1 MDVRPV
7 SIKDVADRAGV
18 AVGTVSNVLNHPARV
33 SVPTRERVQSAIDE
47 LGFVRNDAARQ
58 LRAGQSRTIG
68 LIVLDVG
75 NPFFSSLA
83 RAAEDCAAEKGSTV
97 VLGDSGQD
105 SEREARY
112 IDVFEQQRVQGMM
125 ISPVGDVGPRV
136 EALRSRGMPVVLV
149 DRIDPRRRCS
159 SVSVDDVAGGYLAVR
174 HLLDAGRRRIVFVG
188 TRAGYRQVADRL
200 AGARQAVGEHDDAVL
215 EVLEA
220 DAMTVLA
227 GRDIGEEIAQ
237 RGQERLPDGIFCA
250 NDLLAIGVMQA
261 VLLIRGLRIPE
272 DVALIGYDDIDFS
285 ASTVVPLTSVRK
297 PTELMG
303 RTAVELLLEEIEVPD
318 AERRQVVFDPELVE
332 RGSSQARIRAAGGWR
347 AARSVGTQPD
357 APVDGTRER

>member
-1 MDVRPV
+1 MSSRPV

-33 SVPTRERVQSAIDE
+33 STATRERVQAAIDG

-68 LIVLDVG
+68 LVVLDVA

-83 RAAEDCAAEKGSTV
+83 RAAEDCAAENGSTV

-105 SEREARY
+105 AEREARY
-112 IDVFEQQRVQGMM
+112 IDVFEQQRVQGML

-136 EALRSRGMPVVLV
+136 EALRQRGMPVVLV
-149 DRIDPRRRCS
+149 DRVDPQRRCS
-159 SVSVDDVAGGYLAVR
+159 SVSVDDVAGGYIAVR
-174 HLLDAGRRRIVFVG
+174 HLLEAGRRRIAFVG
-188 TRAGYRQVADRL
+188 TRADYRQVADRL
-200 AGARQAVGEHDDAVL
+200 AGARQAIAEHDGAVL
-215 EVLEA
+215 EVLAAE
-220 DAMTVLA
+220 AMTVLA
-227 GRDIGEEIAQ
+227 GRDVGEAIAQ
-237 RGQERLPDGIFCA
+237 RRHGELPDGIFCA

-272 DVALIGYDDIDFS
+272 DLALIGYDDIDFS

-303 RTAVELLLEEIEVPD
+303 RTAVELLLEEIEGPT
-318 AERRQVVFDPELVE
+318 ARRRQVIFDPELVE
-332 RGSSQARIRAAGGWR
+332 RRSTRARVAAAG
-347 AARSVGTQPD
+347 
-357 APVDGTRER
+357 

>member
-1 MDVRPV
+1 MESRPV

-33 SVPTRERVQSAIDE
+33 SSATRERVQAAIDH

-83 RAAEDCAAEKGSTV
+83 RAAEDCAAENGSTV

-105 SEREARY
+105 TEREARY
-112 IDVFEQQRVQGMM
+112 IDVFEQQRVQGML

-136 EALRSRGMPVVLV
+136 EALRKRGMPVVLV
-149 DRIDPRRRCS
+149 DRVDAQRRCS
-159 SVSVDDVAGGYLAVR
+159 SVSVDDVAGGYMAVR
-174 HLLDAGRRRIVFVG
+174 HLLEAGRRRIVFVG
-188 TRAGYRQVADRL
+188 TKASFRQVADRL
-200 AGARQAVGEHDDAVL
+200 AGARQAVGEQEGAVL
-215 EVLEA
+215 EVVEA

-227 GRDIGEEIAQ
+227 GREVGGVIA
-237 RGQERLPDGIFCA
+237 RRPAGSLPDGIFCA

-272 DVALIGYDDIDFS
+272 DLALIGYDDIDFS
-285 ASTVVPLTSVRK
+285 ASAVVPLSSVRK

-303 RTAVELLLEEIEVPD
+303 RTAVELLLEEIEGPSSR
-318 AERRQVVFDPELVE
+318 RRQVIFDPELVE
-332 RGSSQARIRAAGGWR
+332 RGSTTAAVRAAG
-347 AARSVGTQPD
+347 
-357 APVDGTRER
+357 

>member
-1 MDVRPV
+1 MDSRPV

-18 AVGTVSNVLNHPARV
+18 AVGTVSNVLNHPTRV
-33 SVPTRERVQSAIDE
+33 SSSTRERVQTAIDH

-83 RAAEDCAAEKGSTV
+83 RAAEDCAAENGSTV

-105 SEREARY
+105 VEREARY
-112 IDVFEQQRVQGMM
+112 IDVFEQQRVQGML

-136 EALRSRGMPVVLV
+136 ETLRKRGMPVVLV
-149 DRIDPRRRCS
+149 DRVDAQRRCS
-159 SVSVDDVAGGYLAVR
+159 SVSVDDVAGGYMAVR
-174 HLLDAGRRRIVFVG
+174 HLLAAGRRRIVFVG
-188 TRAGYRQVADRL
+188 AKAEFQQVADRL
-200 AGARQAVGEHDDAVL
+200 AGARQAVEEHDDAVL
-215 EVLEA
+215 EVVEA

-227 GRDIGEEIAQ
+227 GRDVGGGIAQ
-237 RGQERLPDGIFCA
+237 RPPGELPDGIFCA

-272 DVALIGYDDIDFS
+272 DLALIGYDDIDFS
-285 ASTVVPLTSVRK
+285 ASAVVPLTSVRK

-303 RTAVELLLEEIEVPD
+303 RTAVELLLEEIESPSSR
-318 AERRQVVFDPELVE
+318 RRQVIFDPELVE
-332 RGSSQARIRAAGGWR
+332 RGSTTAAVRAAG
-347 AARSVGTQPD
+347 
-357 APVDGTRER
+357 

>member
-1 MDVRPV
+1 MESRPV

-33 SVPTRERVQSAIDE
+33 SSATRERVQSAIDH

-83 RAAEDCAAEKGSTV
+83 RAAEDCAAENGSTV

-105 SEREARY
+105 LEREARY
-112 IDVFEQQRVQGMM
+112 IDVFEQQRVQGML

-136 EALRSRGMPVVLV
+136 EALRKRGMPVVLV
-149 DRIDPRRRCS
+149 DRVDAQRRCS
-159 SVSVDDVAGGYLAVR
+159 SVSVDDVAGGYMAVR
-174 HLLDAGRRRIVFVG
+174 HLLAAGRRRIVFVG
-188 TRAGYRQVADRL
+188 TKADFRQVADRL
-200 AGARQAVGEHDDAVL
+200 AGARQAVEEQDGAVL
-215 EVLEA
+215 EVVEA

-227 GRDIGEEIAQ
+227 GRDVGGAIA
-237 RGQERLPDGIFCA
+237 RRAAGGLPDGIFCA

-272 DVALIGYDDIDFS
+272 DLALIGYDDIDFS

-303 RTAVELLLEEIEVPD
+303 RTAVDLLLEEIEAPSSR
-318 AERRQVVFDPELVE
+318 RRQVIFDPELVE
-332 RGSSQARIRAAGGWR
+332 RGSTTAAVRA
-347 AARSVGTQPD
+347 VG
-357 APVDGTRER
+357 

>member
-1 MDVRPV
+1 MDSRPV

-18 AVGTVSNVLNHPARV
+18 AVGTVSNVLNHPTRV
-33 SVPTRERVQSAIDE
+33 SSSTRERVQTAIDH

-83 RAAEDCAAEKGSTV
+83 RAAEDCAAENGSTV

-105 SEREARY
+105 VEREARY
-112 IDVFEQQRVQGMM
+112 IDVFEQQRVQGML

-136 EALRSRGMPVVLV
+136 ETLRKRGMPVVLV
-149 DRIDPRRRCS
+149 DRVDAQRRCS
-159 SVSVDDVAGGYLAVR
+159 SVSVDDIAGGYMAVR
-174 HLLDAGRRRIVFVG
+174 HLLEAGRRRIVFVG
-188 TRAGYRQVADRL
+188 AKAEFQQVADRL
-200 AGARQAVGEHDDAVL
+200 AGARQAVEEHDDAVL
-215 EVLEA
+215 EVVEA

-227 GRDIGEEIAQ
+227 GRDVGGGIAQ
-237 RGQERLPDGIFCA
+237 RPPGELPDGIFCA

-272 DVALIGYDDIDFS
+272 DLALIGYDDIDFS
-285 ASTVVPLTSVRK
+285 ASAVVPLTSVRK

-303 RTAVELLLEEIEVPD
+303 RTAVELLLEEIESPSSR
-318 AERRQVVFDPELVE
+318 RRQVIFDPELVE
-332 RGSSQARIRAAGGWR
+332 RGSTTAAVRAAG
-347 AARSVGTQPD
+347 
-357 APVDGTRER
+357 

>member
-1 MDVRPV
+1 MDSRPV

-18 AVGTVSNVLNHPARV
+18 AIGTVSNVLNHPARV
-33 SVPTRERVQSAIDE
+33 SAATRERVQGAIDD

-83 RAAEDCAAEKGSTV
+83 RAAEDCAAENGSTV

-105 SEREARY
+105 AGREARY
-112 IDVFEQQRVQGMM
+112 IDVFEQQRVQGML
-125 ISPVGDVGPRV
+125 ISPVGDVGARV
-136 EALRSRGMPVVLV
+136 EALRKRGMPVVLV
-149 DRIDPRRRCS
+149 DRVDPQRRCS
-159 SVSVDDVAGGYLAVR
+159 SVSVDDVAGGYMAVR
-174 HLLDAGRRRIVFVG
+174 HLLAAGRRRIVFVG
-188 TRAGYRQVADRL
+188 TRADYRQVADRL
-200 AGARQAVGEHDDAVL
+200 TGARQAVEEHDGAVL
-215 EVLEA
+215 EVVEA

-227 GRDIGEEIAQ
+227 GRDVGEAIAQ
-237 RGQERLPDGIFCA
+237 RRAGELPDGIFCA

-272 DVALIGYDDIDFS
+272 DLALIGYDDIDFS
-285 ASTVVPLTSVRK
+285 ASAVVPLTSVRK

-303 RTAVELLLEEIEVPD
+303 RTAVELLLEEIERPD
-318 AERRQVVFDPELVE
+318 SRRRQVIFDPELVE
-332 RGSSQARIRAAGGWR
+332 RGSTTAPAPVAGSPAPAGG
-347 AARSVGTQPD
+347 
-357 APVDGTRER
+357 

>member
-1 MDVRPV
+1 MESRPV

-33 SVPTRERVQSAIDE
+33 SASTRERVQVAIE
-47 LGFVRNDAARQ
+47 HLGFVRNDAARQ

-83 RAAEDCAAEKGSTV
+83 RAAEDCAAENGSTV

-105 SEREARY
+105 VEREARY
-112 IDVFEQQRVQGMM
+112 IDVFEQQRVQGML

-136 EALRSRGMPVVLV
+136 EALRKRGMPVVLV
-149 DRIDPRRRCS
+149 DRVDVQRRCS
-159 SVSVDDVAGGYLAVR
+159 SVSVDDVAGGYMAVR
-174 HLLDAGRRRIVFVG
+174 HLLASGRRRIVFVG
-188 TRAGYRQVADRL
+188 AKADFRQVADRL
-200 AGARQAVGEHDDAVL
+200 TGARQAVEELDGAVL

-227 GRDIGEEIAQ
+227 GRDVGGVIAGRTAEE
-237 RGQERLPDGIFCA
+237 LPDGIFCA

-261 VLLIRGLRIPE
+261 VLMIRGLRIPE

-285 ASTVVPLTSVRK
+285 ASTVVPLTTVRK

-303 RTAVELLLEEIEVPD
+303 RTAVELLLEEIEGPSSR
-318 AERRQVVFDPELVE
+318 RRQVIFDPELVE
-332 RGSSQARIRAAGGWR
+332 RGSTAVPAALPR
-347 AARSVGTQPD
+347 
-357 APVDGTRER
+357 

>member
-1 MDVRPV
+1 MDSRPV

-18 AVGTVSNVLNHPARV
+18 AVGTVSNVLNHPTRV
-33 SVPTRERVQSAIDE
+33 SSSTRERVQTAIDH

-83 RAAEDCAAEKGSTV
+83 RAAEDCAAENGSTV

-105 SEREARY
+105 VEREARY
-112 IDVFEQQRVQGMM
+112 IDVFEQQRVQGML

-136 EALRSRGMPVVLV
+136 ETLRKRGMPVVLV
-149 DRIDPRRRCS
+149 DRVDAQRRCS
-159 SVSVDDVAGGYLAVR
+159 SVSVDDVAGGYMAVR
-174 HLLDAGRRRIVFVG
+174 HLLEAGRRRIVFVG
-188 TRAGYRQVADRL
+188 AKAEFQQVADRL
-200 AGARQAVGEHDDAVL
+200 AGARQAVKEHDDAVL
-215 EVLEA
+215 EVVEA

-227 GRDIGEEIAQ
+227 GRDVGGGIAQ
-237 RGQERLPDGIFCA
+237 RTPGELPDGIFCA

-272 DVALIGYDDIDFS
+272 DLALIGYDDIDFS
-285 ASTVVPLTSVRK
+285 ASAVVPLTSVRK

-303 RTAVELLLEEIEVPD
+303 RTAVELLLEEIESPSSR
-318 AERRQVVFDPELVE
+318 RRQVIFDPELVE
-332 RGSSQARIRAAGGWR
+332 RGSTTAAVHAAG
-347 AARSVGTQPD
+347 
-357 APVDGTRER
+357 

>member
-1 MDVRPV
+1 MSSRPV
-7 SIKDVADRAGV
+7 SIKDVADAAGV
-18 AVGTVSNVLNHPARV
+18 AVGTVSNVLNHPSRV
-33 SVPTRERVQSAIDE
+33 SAATRERVQGAIDE

-68 LIVLDVG
+68 LVVLDVA
-75 NPFFSSLA
+75 NPFFASLA
-83 RAAEDCAAEKGSTV
+83 RAAEDCAAENGSTV

-105 SEREARY
+105 AEREARY
-112 IDVFEQQRVQGMM
+112 IDVFEQQRVQGML

-136 EALRSRGMPVVLV
+136 EALRQRGMPVVLV
-149 DRIDPRRRCS
+149 DRVDAQRRCS
-159 SVSVDDVAGGYLAVR
+159 SVSVDDVAGGYIAVR
-174 HLLDAGRRRIVFVG
+174 HLLEAGRRRIAFVG
-188 TRAGYRQVADRL
+188 TSADYRQVADRL
-200 AGARQAVGEHDDAVL
+200 AGARQAIEERDGAVL

-227 GRDIGEEIAQ
+227 GRDVGERIAQ
-237 RGQERLPDGIFCA
+237 RPHEELPDGIFCA

-272 DVALIGYDDIDFS
+272 DLALIGYDDIDFS

-303 RTAVELLLEEIEVPD
+303 RTAVELLLEEIEGP
-318 AERRQVVFDPELVE
+318 ATRRRQVIFDPELVE
-332 RGSSQARIRAAGGWR
+332 R
-347 AARSVGTQPD
+347 RSTQTP
-357 APVDGTRER
+357 APATD

>member
-1 MDVRPV
+1 MSSRPV

-33 SVPTRERVQSAIDE
+33 SDTTRSRVQSAIDE

-83 RAAEDCAAEKGSTV
+83 RAAEDCAAENGSTV

-105 SEREARY
+105 PGREARY
-112 IDVFEQQRVQGMM
+112 LDVFEQQRVQGMLV
-125 ISPVGDVGPRV
+125 SPVGDLGVRID
-136 EALRSRGMPVVLV
+136 ELRGRGTPVVLV
-149 DRIDPRRRCS
+149 DRVDPQARCS

-188 TRAGYRQVADRL
+188 ARAGYRQVTDRL
-200 AGARQAVGEHDDAVL
+200 TGARQAVGECAGAVL

-220 DAMTVLA
+220 EDMTVLA
-227 GRDIGEEIAQ
+227 GREVGEVVARRSPAE
-237 RGQERLPDGIFCA
+237 LPDGIFCA

-261 VLLIRGLRIPE
+261 ALLIRDLRVPE
-272 DVALIGYDDIDFS
+272 DLALIGYDDIDF
-285 ASTVVPLTSVRK
+285 ATSTVVPLTSVRK

-303 RTAVELLLEEIEVPD
+303 RTAVELLLEQIEDPD
-318 AERRQVVFDPELVE
+318 SPRRQVVFHPELVE
-332 RGSSQARIRAAGGWR
+332 RGSTTALITAAG
-347 AARSVGTQPD
+347 
-357 APVDGTRER
+357 

>member
-1 MDVRPV
+1 MDSRPV

-18 AVGTVSNVLNHPARV
+18 AVGTVSNVLNHPTRV
-33 SVPTRERVQSAIDE
+33 SSSTRERVQTAIDH

-83 RAAEDCAAEKGSTV
+83 RAAEDCAAENGSTV

-105 SEREARY
+105 VEREARY
-112 IDVFEQQRVQGMM
+112 IDVFEQQRVQGML

-136 EALRSRGMPVVLV
+136 ETLRKRGMPVVLV
-149 DRIDPRRRCS
+149 DRVDAQRRCS
-159 SVSVDDVAGGYLAVR
+159 SVSVDDVAGGYMAVR
-174 HLLDAGRRRIVFVG
+174 HLLEAGRRRIVFVG
-188 TRAGYRQVADRL
+188 AKAEFQQVADRL
-200 AGARQAVGEHDDAVL
+200 AGARQAVEEHDDAVL
-215 EVLEA
+215 EVVEA

-227 GRDIGEEIAQ
+227 GRDVGGRIAQ
-237 RGQERLPDGIFCA
+237 RPPGELPDGIFCA

-272 DVALIGYDDIDFS
+272 DLALIGYDDIDFS
-285 ASTVVPLTSVRK
+285 ASAVVPLTSVRK

-303 RTAVELLLEEIEVPD
+303 RTAVELLLEEIESPSSR
-318 AERRQVVFDPELVE
+318 RRQVIFDPELVE
-332 RGSSQARIRAAGGWR
+332 RGSTTAAVHAAG
-347 AARSVGTQPD
+347 
-357 APVDGTRER
+357 

>member
-1 MDVRPV
+1 MSSRPV
-7 SIKDVADRAGV
+7 SIKDVADTAGV
-18 AVGTVSNVLNHPARV
+18 AVGTVSNVLNHPSRV
-33 SVPTRERVQSAIDE
+33 SAATRERVQAAIDA

-68 LIVLDVG
+68 LVVLDVA
-75 NPFFSSLA
+75 NPFFASLA
-83 RAAEDCAAEKGSTV
+83 RAAEDCAAENGSTV

-105 SEREARY
+105 AEREARY
-112 IDVFEQQRVQGMM
+112 IDVFEQQRVQGML

-136 EALRSRGMPVVLV
+136 EALRQRGMPVVLV
-149 DRIDPRRRCS
+149 DRVDPQRRCS
-159 SVSVDDVAGGYLAVR
+159 SVSVDDVAGGYIAVR
-174 HLLDAGRRRIVFVG
+174 HLLEAGRRRIAFVG
-188 TRAGYRQVADRL
+188 TRADYRQVADRL
-200 AGARQAVGEHDDAVL
+200 AGARQAIEEHDGAVL

-227 GRDIGEEIAQ
+227 GRDIGETIAR
-237 RGQERLPDGIFCA
+237 RGHRELPDGIFCA

-272 DVALIGYDDIDFS
+272 DLALIGYDDIDFS

-303 RTAVELLLEEIEVPD
+303 RTAVELLLEEIEGP
-318 AERRQVVFDPELVE
+318 AARRRQVIFDPELVE
-332 RGSSQARIRAAGGWR
+332 RRSTQAGVHA
-347 AARSVGTQPD
+347 VG
-357 APVDGTRER
+357 

>member
-1 MDVRPV
+1 MDRRPV

-18 AVGTVSNVLNHPARV
+18 AIGTVSNVLNHPARV
-33 SVPTRERVQSAIDE
+33 SAATRERVQGAIDE
-47 LGFVRNDAARQ
+47 LNFVRNDAARQ

-83 RAAEDCAAEKGSTV
+83 RAAEDCASENGSTV

-105 SEREARY
+105 VVREARY
-112 IDVFEQQRVQGMM
+112 IDVFEQQRVQGML

-136 EALRSRGMPVVLV
+136 EALRKRGMPVVLV
-149 DRIDPRRRCS
+149 DRVDPQRRCS
-159 SVSVDDVAGGYLAVR
+159 SVSVDDIAGGYMAVR
-174 HLLDAGRRRIVFVG
+174 HLLEAGRRRIVFVG
-188 TRAGYRQVADRL
+188 TKADYRQVADRL
-200 AGARQAVGEHDDAVL
+200 TGARQAVEEYDDAVL
-215 EVLEA
+215 EVVEA

-227 GRDIGEEIAQ
+227 GRDAGEEIARR
-237 RGQERLPDGIFCA
+237 RGSGLPDGIFCA

-272 DVALIGYDDIDFS
+272 DLALIGYDDIDFS
-285 ASTVVPLTSVRK
+285 ASTVVPLTTVRK

-303 RTAVELLLEEIEVPD
+303 RTAVELLLEEIEAP
-318 AERRQVVFDPELVE
+318 ASRRRQVIFDPELVE
-332 RGSSQARIRAAGGWR
+332 RGSTTTSVRAG
-347 AARSVGTQPD
+347 V
-357 APVDGTRER
+357 